1 LNQLEELKT
10 VLQKEIQDLKANLI
24 KNHIHEGE
32 ITDRLLSRIAR
43 LRLNLHIVGGEFF
56 DDNILFAIFITTEI
70 MDSLYLCNNHISTA

>member
-1 LNQLEELKT
+1 LSQLEELKRILRNE
-10 VLQKEIQDLKANLI
+10 VQDLRTFLM
-24 KNHIHEGE
+24 KNHVREGE

-70 MDSLYLCNNHISTA
+70 MDSLYLRNNHISTA